1 MSFLLMTN
9 HICVLVGLFKKKTAI
24 SKTADI
30 FLFFQSQQQ
39 LPQPIAQVIKFHRS
53 VSASSHVVS
62 SRFISIGLED
72 AVFI

>member
-9 HICVLVGLFKKKTAI
+9 HICVLVGLFKI

-62 SRFISIGLED
+62 SRFISIGLEY